1 MRVRKSN
8 RFKNELKQIVK
19 FIGESNPKNAER
31 FYYVLMDRLDSLV
44 DHPRKG
50 RATENGGREMIYKG
64 YTIPYLIDE
73 ENIIILG
80 IFNQNEW
87 SNKEQ

>member
-1 MRVRKSN
+1 MQVRKSN

-31 FYYVLMDRLDSLV
+31 FYYALMDRLDSLI
-44 DHPRKG
+44 DHPKKG
-50 RATENGGREMIYKG
+50 RANKDCGRELIYKG
-64 YTIPYLIDE
+64 YTIPYLIDK
-73 ENIIILG
+73 ENIVILG

-87 SNKEQ
+87 SKEK

>member
-1 MRVRKSN
+1 MQVRKSN

-19 FIGESNPKNAER
+19 FIGGSNPKNAER
-31 FYYVLMDRLDSLV
+31 FYYTLMGRLDSLL
-44 DHPRKG
+44 DHPKKG
-50 RATENGGREMIYKG
+50 RANEDGGRELIYRG

-73 ENIIILG
+73 ENIVILG

>member
-1 MRVRKSN
+1 LQVRKSN

-31 FYYVLMDRLDSLV
+31 FYYGLMDRFDSLL
-44 DHPRKG
+44 DHPKKG
-50 RATENGGREMIYKG
+50 RANEDGGRELIYKG

-73 ENIIILG
+73 ENIVILG